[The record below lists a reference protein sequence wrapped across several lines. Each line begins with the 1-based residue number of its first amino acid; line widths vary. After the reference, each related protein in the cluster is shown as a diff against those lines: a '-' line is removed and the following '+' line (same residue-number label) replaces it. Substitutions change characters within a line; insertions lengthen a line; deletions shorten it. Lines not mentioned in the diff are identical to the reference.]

1 MQIPDYE
8 EDYLLFGMLF
18 VLGNKLQAIGDVFF
32 DEISSKQWFML
43 VCLELLSSKS
53 PTINE
58 LSEVMGSSHQNV
70 KQIALKLEKSG
81 FVKLEKD
88 EEDRRK
94 LRISMTDQCKNFGKK
109 YEEKEKV
116 FMQQLFSDIPK
127 EDLSIVVKTLLKL
140 EENMEDLR

>member
-88 EEDRRK
+88 EEDKRK
-94 LRISMTDQCKNFGKK
+94 LRISMTDQCKSFGKK

>member
-32 DEISSKQWFML
+32 DEISSKQWFLL
-43 VCLELLSSKS
+43 VCLGLFPGKS

-58 LSEVMGSSHQNV
+58 LATVMGSSHQNV

-88 EEDRRK
+88 EEDKRK
-94 LRISMTDQCKNFGKK
+94 LRISMTQQCQSFSKK

-116 FMQQLFSDIPK
+116 FMQQLFCDIPK
-127 EDLSIVVKTLLKL
+127 EDLAIAVKTLLKL

>member
-32 DEISSKQWFML
+32 DEISAKQWFML
-43 VCLELLSSKS
+43 VCLELFPGKS

-58 LSEVMGSSHQNV
+58 LAEVMGSSHQNV

-88 EEDRRK
+88 QEDKRK
-94 LRISMTDQCKNFGKK
+94 LRVAMTEQCKSFGKK
-109 YEEKEKV
+109 YEEKEKE
-116 FMQQLFSDIPK
+116 FMQQLFCDIPK
-127 EDLSIVVKTLLKL
+127 EDLAVAVRTLLKL